1 MFLLFELPLELS
13 LYIFSFLN
21 IQERFRLRVVC
32 RRWRDILFHPFL
44 LRHIAIRDVDNPY
57 KLCACLN
64 FAEHIITLD
73 IFNCMFSPMGGFSP
87 RSLTFPGIFRSLKRL
102 YVRQTDVCSDTICEI
117 IEETTCLEV
126 LDVTLSNTTDAICD
140 HVCKYARKL
149 RVLKFDTDYE
159 VPLPWSKEK
168 ISAVLQCCGSLHTLG
183 IGGKAPLDISQM
195 RELLSGSVWKQ
206 LCTIMCYEVSDSF
219 LTSVFK
225 ESIQVSPTSR
235 PHLCVCDSLNTLKN
249 SSKELLEVLEVFK
262 CKHF

>member
-1 MFLLFELPLELS
+1 MCLPELCRTHYNAGHIQLYVFTNGWFFTSVVNFSWHFSLS
-13 LYIFSFLN
+13 EATV
-21 IQERFRLRVVC
+21 Q
-32 RRWRDILFHPFL
+32 
-44 LRHIAIRDVDNPY
+44 
-57 KLCACLN
+57 
-64 FAEHIITLD
+64 
-73 IFNCMFSPMGGFSP
+73 
-87 RSLTFPGIFRSLKRL
+87 

-117 IEETTCLEV
+117 FEETTCLEV
-126 LDVTLSNTTDAICD
+126 LDVTLSNTTDPICD

-235 PHLCVCDSLNTLKN
+235 PRLCVCDSLNTLKN
-249 SSKELLEVLEVFK
+249 SSEELLEVLEVFK